1 MSSQESTAASTESQ
15 TAPAVDPGVSRPHN
29 DRNGLIQL
37 LLEELG
43 RPKYSAETKIALQ
56 AGALLHDA
64 YRERASDIHIDPG
77 NSGWRIRFR
86 IDGAVVDAGLLS
98 PEQGKRVVNQFKA
111 LAQIDP
117 VTKFTPEEARFTHR
131 IEDRDLEFRVELA
144 PCINGNK
151 FTIRVLEPAR
161 VEQRISELGLDGAD
175 LCRIEDWLAG
185 VRGMLLVAGPTGSG
199 KTTSLY
205 ALLHELRLL
214 DCSVITIEDP
224 VECQIDGISQ
234 IQVDEPHGLTFAE
247 GIKAILRLDPDYML
261 VGEIRGGS
269 SARAAVDAAATGRT
283 LMSTIHTR
291 DAVGSV
297 TVLRNLALAD
307 HEIAAVLSI
316 IVSQRLVRRLCP
328 HCRVCEPP
336 TENEARWLE
345 AIKAPVPERSW
356 HAVGCR
362 KCRDI
367 GYRGRT
373 GVFEVWRLDERD
385 YSLILEHA
393 DERTIRERLGHT
405 DHRFLLADALVKVD
419 SGITS
424 IDELRAMGGFGW
436 TRSLERDG
444 Q

>member
-1 MSSQESTAASTESQ
+1 MSSQETAAVSTES
-15 TAPAVDPGVSRPHN
+15 TSKPAINPGASRSHD

-37 LLEELG
+37 LLDELS
-43 RPKYSAETKIALQ
+43 RPKYSAETEIALQ

-64 YRERASDIHIDPG
+64 CRERASDIHIDPDT
-77 NSGWRIRFR
+77 SGYRIRFR
-86 IDGAVVDAGLLS
+86 IDGVIVDAGLLS
-98 PEQGKRVVNQFKA
+98 TEQGKRVVNQFKA

-117 VTKFTPEEARFTHR
+117 VAKFVPEEARFTHR
-131 IEDRDLEFRVELA
+131 VEDRELEFRVELA

-151 FTIRVLEPAR
+151 FIIRVLEPTR
-161 VEQRISELGLDGAD
+161 VEQRISELGLDRAD

-261 VGEIRGGS
+261 VGEIRDGS

-297 TVLRNLALAD
+297 TVLRNLGLAD
-307 HEIAAVLSI
+307 HEIAAVMSI
-316 IVSQRLVRRLCP
+316 IVSQRLVRCLCP
-328 HCRVCEPP
+328 HCRVCDPP
-336 TENEARWLE
+336 TEREARWLDTV
-345 AIKAPVPERSW
+345 KVPVPEQSW

-373 GVFEVWRLDERD
+373 GVFEVWRLDEHD
-385 YSLILEHA
+385 YGLILEHA
-393 DERTIRERLGHT
+393 DERSIRDRLCHT
-405 DHRFLLADALVKVD
+405 DHRFLLADALVKAENGV
-419 SGITS
+419 TS
-424 IDELRAMGGFGW
+424 IEELRAMGGFGW
-436 TRSLERDG
+436 TRSLDG
-444 Q
+444 SA